1 MAMRRAPKVAV
12 GAFPEKG
19 SMGQAFIE
27 NGVLGIT
34 TGIPTAPPSPKKETP
49 PAPSVEVGNQVVPD
63 AVSQVK
69 NGGEG
74 RCMPWEDSSINPM
87 KETPF
92 LLRMK
97 EPMKVKINYVLDALP
112 GRISMQKYI
121 LGLVE
126 ADIEQKLKQL
136 NG

>member
-1 MAMRRAPKVAV
+1 MAMRKAPKLNQE
-12 GAFPEKG
+12 GIFPEKG

-34 TGIPTAPPSPKKETP
+34 SGVTAPPKKETP
-49 PAPSVEVGNQVVPD
+49 PAPSVESGSQVVAE
-63 AVSQVK
+63 AVSEVK
-69 NGGEG
+69 NGEEVSK
-74 RCMPWEDSSINPM
+74 MPWEESSINPM
-87 KETPF
+87 KEAPF

-97 EPMKVKINYVLDALP
+97 EPLKVKINFVLDSIP

-121 LGLVE
+121 MGLIE
-126 ADIEQKLKQL
+126 SDIEQKLKQL